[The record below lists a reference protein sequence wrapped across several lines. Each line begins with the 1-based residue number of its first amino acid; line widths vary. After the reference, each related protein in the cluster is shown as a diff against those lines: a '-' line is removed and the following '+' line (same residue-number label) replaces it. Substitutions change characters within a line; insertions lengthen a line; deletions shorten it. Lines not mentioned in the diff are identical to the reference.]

1 MKKIWTLL
9 LVAFAALTV
18 VSCEQEPLPGKLVG
32 DVSYQNRGLVGV
44 TVTLTSE
51 TETFSTTTIAD
62 GFFKFEELPAGDYIV
77 SCNYNGYT
85 PEVYFKYYEKSE
97 NPRLVTVLAGDI
109 HTRNVIIPSTED
121 IGLGGDDDD
130 ED

>member
-1 MKKIWTLL
+1 MSL
-9 LVAFAALTV
+9 ANRNPF
-18 VSCEQEPLPGKLVG
+18 PGSSWATCLIK
-32 DVSYQNRGLVGV
+32 
-44 TVTLTSE
+44 
-51 TETFSTTTIAD
+51 TFSTTTIAD

-85 PEVYFKYYEKSE
+85 PEVYFKYYEKSG